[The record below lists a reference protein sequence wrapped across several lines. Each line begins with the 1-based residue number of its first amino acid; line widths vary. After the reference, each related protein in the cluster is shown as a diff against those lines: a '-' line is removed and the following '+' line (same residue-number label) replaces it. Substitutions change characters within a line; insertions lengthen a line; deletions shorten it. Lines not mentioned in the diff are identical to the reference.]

1 MTNKK
6 KENKKIKKKSGI
18 LKKVLLILIIL
29 LVGLAGF
36 IVYKT
41 QANGGGMSG
50 LLSTLVGN
58 DETTLEEL
66 EPLQILLL
74 GVSTDLGAKLTD
86 TIMVATYNP
95 KEQTAS
101 LLSIPRDTYIGTD
114 IRKGNSGEKINAL
127 YARGVDKII
136 KKVNEITGLNLENYM
151 VVENQALIELVDL
164 IGGVEFEIPMEMSYH
179 DPSQDLEIE
188 LEEGKQILN
197 GEKAE
202 QLIRFRKNDDGTSY
216 PEWYG
221 PNDTGRMKTQR
232 NFIMATV
239 KQTLQLK
246 NIFKIKDIIDLI
258 YEHVETNLSIST
270 IKSYVPYAIDFNVE
284 NIQGTVLPT
293 TSLGPPNAP
302 LWFEQMNKKEI
313 EKLMKELY
321 SEEEPNEQENTNNE
335 ENPNN
340 SNENNNNSKIN
351 ESSNGNASSNVNENT
366 DKNTNHNE
374 NNDVN
379 EKTNGEITKTEA
391 SKIKIE
397 ILNGS
402 GSDKKLAEI
411 KKILTKSGYKISKT
425 ITTTETSKTTIIN
438 KTNVDAKFENNIK
451 ELLEIGN
458 ISKSTASSSNVDIT
472 IIIGKDYKI
481 KNQ

>member
-6 KENKKIKKKSGI
+6 KEIKKTKKKPKV

-36 IVYKT
+36 IGYKT
-41 QANGGGMSG
+41 HANGGGMSG

-58 DETTLEEL
+58 NETTLEEL

-74 GVSTDLGAKLTD
+74 GVSTDLGTKLTD

-114 IRKGNSGEKINAL
+114 IKKGNSGEKINAL
-127 YARGVDKII
+127 YARGVDKILN
-136 KKVNEITGLNLENYM
+136 KVNEITGLDLKNYM

-164 IGGVEFEIPMEMSYH
+164 IGGVEFEIPMTMYYH

-188 LEEGKQILN
+188 LEEGKQLLN

-239 KQTLQLK
+239 KQTLQVK

-258 YEHVETNLSIST
+258 YEYVDTNLSIST

-284 NIQGTVLPT
+284 NIKSAALPT

-313 EKLMKELY
+313 AKLMQELY
-321 SEEEPNEQENTNNE
+321 SEEEPNEQSNTNSGEEQNSTNE
-335 ENPNN
+335 NN
-340 SNENNNNSKIN
+340 SNSKIDESSSGN
-351 ESSNGNASSNVNENT
+351 ESSNV
-366 DKNTNHNE
+366 NTNNNE

-379 EKTNGEITKTEA
+379 ENQNEEITKAEA

-402 GSDKKLAEI
+402 GSDKKLAEV
-411 KKILTKSGYKISKT
+411 KKILTNSGYQISKT

-438 KTNVDAKFENNIK
+438 KTNVDTKFENNIK